1 MKTPQK
7 PNVTILAL
15 FPTAYGVGYALF
27 HTPKKLVDCGLG
39 HIRPVNSQKSLER
52 VRQYL
57 SFYEPDIVLVRGFEK
72 KIAKSY
78 KRTQKLI
85 QAISEIAEQKGL
97 KMHTYTRTQIKE
109 VFTQFGKNS
118 KYEISQKI
126 IEWYPHTKEY
136 EYSKRKRWMAENHF
150 AGVFDAI
157 SLGIVHYYLTQ

>member
-85 QAISEIAEQKGL
+85 QAENYQVVQTNA
-97 KMHTYTRTQIKE
+97 
-109 VFTQFGKNS
+109 
-118 KYEISQKI
+118 KI
-126 IEWYPHTKEY
+126 DTH
-136 EYSKRKRWMAENHF
+136 NF
-150 AGVFDAI
+150 
-157 SLGIVHYYLTQ
+157 